1 MFSFGYYCL
10 FGLYFLGLTIIGAV
24 LYRKSSSSAEFFVGG
39 RAFSWLP
46 VSISVVAA
54 DTSALTLLGNPGY
67 TFANDFLIVFYILAY
82 TVAAWLVIVIFLPF
96 YCRLNMYTAYE
107 YLEERFDVR
116 VRCGMS
122 ALFLIIRGG
131 HVALA
136 TYAPALALGLMTKMS
151 LATCIILMGGFATL
165 YTALG
170 GIRAVIWTDVIQ
182 FTIVA
187 IGICL
192 TFFTAVYSVNGG
204 LSEVWQ
210 VGREYGKWRVW
221 DFSLNPTSTT
231 SFWPVFVGGCFLA
244 LATLGT
250 DQAVLQR
257 YFSAKS
263 EREAGRSLKAYSFIL
278 IP

>member
-1 MFSFGYYCL
+1 MFSVGYYCL
-10 FGLYFLGLTIIGAV
+10 FGIYFLGLTLVGAM
-24 LYRKSSSSAEFFVGG
+24 LYRKSSSSSEFFVGG

-46 VSISVVAA
+46 VSISVIAA

-67 TFANDFLIVFYILAY
+67 TYANDFRFIFYILAY
-82 TVAAWLVIVIFLPF
+82 TVAAWLVIFIFLPF
-96 YCRLNMYTAYE
+96 YCRLGIYTAYE
-107 YLEERFDVR
+107 YLEKRFDVR
-116 VRCGMS
+116 VRCCMS
-122 ALFLIIRGG
+122 ALFLLIRGG

-136 TYAPALALGLMTKMS
+136 TYAAALALGLMTKMS

-187 IGICL
+187 IGISL
-192 TFFTAVYSVNGG
+192 IFFTTVHSISGG
-204 LSEVWQ
+204 ISEVWQ
-210 VGREYGKWRVW
+210 VGREYGKWRVL
-221 DFSLNPTSTT
+221 DFSFNPTSTT
-231 SFWPVFVGGCFLA
+231 SFWPVFVGGCFLT

-257 YFSAKS
+257 YFSAK
-263 EREAGRSLKAYSFIL
+263 
-278 IP
+278 